1 MDQYSHS
8 VTLDSEKCKGCTN
21 CIKRCPTQAIRV
33 QGGKAKILPELC
45 IDCGECIR
53 VCPHHA
59 KRAVYDPFE
68 SIEKFKYKIA
78 IPAPSLYGQINN
90 LTDINYCLTA
100 LIDIGFDDVFE
111 VATAAEIISN
121 ATSKLMKTGKL
132 KYPVISSACPA
143 VERLIRIRFP
153 RLCENI
159 LPFHSPMEYAARLAK
174 RRAAEKTGLDRADI
188 GVFFISPCPA
198 KITDIKHPINSE
210 TSSVDGALAISD
222 IYPRLV
228 SAMNKIEVPKQL
240 ANSSMI
246 GVGWANSG
254 GESIAIKDNYYL
266 AADGIENVI
275 KVLEEVEDDK
285 LNGLHFIE
293 LNACSGGCVGGVLT
307 VENPYVAKA
316 RIHLL
321 KSHIPCKQE
330 ESCDSDVEAELTW
343 KQPLTSAPA
352 LKLSEDLNEALEM
365 MRKIEEINKRLPG
378 LDCGSCGSPT
388 CRALAEDI
396 VRGHAVE
403 SDCVF
408 KLRDKVRKLAQTF
421 ETLNIEDI

>member
-8 VTLDSEKCKGCTN
+8 VTLDSQKCKGCTN

-59 KRAVYDPFE
+59 KRAVFDPFE
-68 SIEKFKYKIA
+68 SIQKFKYKIA
-78 IPAPSLYGQINN
+78 IPAPSLYGQFNN
-90 LTDINYCLTA
+90 LTDINYVLTA
-100 LIDIGFDDVFE
+100 LLDIGFDDVFE
-111 VATAAEIISN
+111 VAAAAEIVSN
-121 ATSKLMKTGKL
+121 ATIELIKTGKL
-132 KYPVISSACPA
+132 KYPIISSACPA

-153 RLCENI
+153 QLCENV
-159 LPFHSPMEYAARLAK
+159 LPLHSPMEYSARIAK
-174 RRAAEKTGLDRADI
+174 KQAVEKTGLDEQDI
-188 GVFFISPCPA
+188 GVFFITPCPA

-210 TSSVDGALAISD
+210 KSTVDGALAISD

-228 SAMNKIEVPKQL
+228 AAMNKIETPLKL
-240 ANSSMI
+240 AKSSMI
-246 GVGWANSG
+246 GVGWAQSG
-254 GESIAIKDNYYL
+254 GESLAITDNYYL

-275 KVLEEVEDDK
+275 KVLEEIEDDK

-307 VENPYVAKA
+307 VENPYVAKT

-321 KSHIPCKQE
+321 RKHLPFDHEQPVNDAVIN
-330 ESCDSDVEAELTW
+330 DLHW
-343 KQPLTSAPA
+343 KQPLESAPT
-352 LKLSEDLNEALEM
+352 LKLSEDLTEALHM
-365 MRKIEEINKRLPG
+365 MRKIEKITKRLPG
-378 LDCGSCGSPT
+378 LDCGSCGSPS

-396 VRGHAVE
+396 VRGHAQE